1 MRNCIKWHKYA
12 LFIWQ
17 KGRKYIFC
25 RTKTDMEEMRTTYN
39 PKDFEERIYRE
50 WMDKGCFRAEI
61 DPAKVPFTVMMPP
74 PNITGQLHMGH
85 AMDETMQ
92 DILTRFKRM
101 QGYCALWL
109 PGTDHASIAT
119 EVKIVEQM
127 KKEGVS
133 KQDIGRE
140 EFLRRAWAWKEKY
153 GGRIVEQLK
162 KLGSSCD
169 WSRLAFTMDEKC
181 SRAVHEAFFRLYHK
195 GLIYRGDRI
204 INWCPSCK
212 TALSDAEVEYAEEN
226 GHFWY
231 FAYPVEGSGEK
242 IVIATTRPETML
254 GDTAVAV
261 HPGDERYSA
270 LVGKTLFLPLTDRK
284 IPVVADEYVDPEFGT
299 GAVKI
304 TPAHDPND
312 FEVGLRHELPVIRVM
327 NDDGSMNELAGEYAG
342 LDRYEARKRIVAKME
357 ELGLLVKIEPH
368 AHNVGHCYRCHSTVE
383 PIVSKQWFVSMKPL
397 AKPAIDAVVQNKTKF
412 TPDRFAKIYYN
423 WLENIRDWCIS
434 RQLWWG
440 HRIPVWYCDDCG
452 ATICER
458 ETPAVCPVCGSAH
471 LHQDE
476 DVLDTWFSSALWP
489 FSTLGWPD
497 ETEDFKYFYPT
508 DVLVTGYDIIPF
520 WVMRMMF
527 SGIEYTDKVPFRDV
541 LIHGLV
547 RDEQGRKMSKSL
559 GNGIDPLEIIEKYG
573 ADSLRLALMT
583 GVAPGN
589 DTRFT
594 DAKVEA
600 ARNFINKIWNA
611 SRFVLMNA
619 KGIDIPNL
627 SEIRLQPAD
636 RWIISRLQACI
647 REVVVSLGKF
657 DLGIAADKLTDFM
670 WNDFCD
676 WYIELSK
683 PALYGGDPDKKRN
696 ALCVLMYVLKDA
708 LKLLHPFIPY
718 VTEEIYSY
726 LPDTQGMIIN
736 AEYPRY
742 NSRLAYKKEAKAF
755 EGVIDLIKTVRAMK
769 VEVNCPPS
777 RKVHV
782 YLTTDARRLISVNK
796 NAILRLAGASDVTV
810 IESGAEAGEK
820 IVSRVCEAG
829 QIFIPLGELVDLEK
843 EKLRLEKELDRVIS
857 EIARASGKL
866 NNQSFVAKAPKKLVD
881 DERAKLEK
889 LLDARGKVEA
899 SLKALQE

>member
-25 RTKTDMEEMRTTYN
+25 RTKTDMEEMQTTYN

-231 FAYPVEGSGEK
+231 FAYSVEGSGEK

-270 LVGKTLFLPLTDRK
+270 LVGKTLLLPLTDRK

-782 YLTTDARRLISVNK
+782 YLTTDAKRLISVNK